1 MDLAINQDTLKNL
14 IASIPTGQLKS
25 EEIDPFIQQMR
36 KHLIERALLGEMDA
50 HLGYERYECHS
61 SINSRNGSSKKT
73 LKTEKGPFAI
83 SVPRDRDGSFKPQIV
98 PKTNSKESA

>member
-25 EEIDPFIQQMR
+25 EDIDPFIQQMR
-36 KHLIERALLGEMDA
+36 KHLIEQALLDEMDA

-61 SINSRNGSSKKT
+61 STNSQNGSSKKT
-73 LKTEKGPFAI
+73 LKTEKGPTYSKRSTVTCLNSAYSVI
-83 SVPRDRDGSFKPQIV
+83 SHHD
-98 PKTNSKESA
+98 

>member
-50 HLGYERYECHS
+50 HLGYERYECHHW
-61 SINSRNGSSKKT
+61 
-73 LKTEKGPFAI
+73 
-83 SVPRDRDGSFKPQIV
+83 
-98 PKTNSKESA
+98 